1 MVYINAI
8 DKPFLFFMNG
18 VDKST
23 NRLGYDFLSNLGF
36 NYGNMKFSQMVDKS
50 SSFFVGKGTPFILN
64 TMGSGFQTAGSNYIF
79 DSKK

>member
-1 MVYINAI
+1 
-8 DKPFLFFMNG
+8 
-18 VDKST
+18 
-23 NRLGYDFLSNLGF
+23 
-36 NYGNMKFSQMVDKS
+36 MKFSQMVDKS